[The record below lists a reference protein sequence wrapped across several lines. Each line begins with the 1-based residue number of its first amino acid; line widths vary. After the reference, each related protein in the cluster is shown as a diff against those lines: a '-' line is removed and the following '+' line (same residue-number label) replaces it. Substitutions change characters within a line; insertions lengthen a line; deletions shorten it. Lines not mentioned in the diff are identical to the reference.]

1 MATRAVVIHAVVT
14 HAVVIHA
21 AAIRVA
27 AIQTAVRNVMR
38 CALPTAIAPV
48 LLTMIMVSVTGP
60 RKFVKRVVRRSVIEL
75 GTLNGRRRAYGGSNM
90 EVPRMGKHALIAVVI
105 TVLLSAA
112 AVGLVIRRSGGV
124 MQAQQR
130 PDIRSETL
138 RTQAQKTGSATAT
151 ARPTNLRRYDTVDA
165 LAHDSSAII
174 VGRVDTKTSL
184 LLPPAEKFVVTDFQI
199 TVQDTM
205 KGVLARGQAIRV
217 RTPGGRV
224 DLGDGKSAEVTMPDF
239 WKYPEVGKLYVLFLE
254 SRNDG
259 SFVLRGGPQGLFE
272 VTREQTVKAQ
282 VRPEDKLMQN
292 YNDKSLASFLNEI
305 RQSNK

>member
-1 MATRAVVIHAVVT
+1 
-14 HAVVIHA
+14 
-21 AAIRVA
+21 
-27 AIQTAVRNVMR
+27 
-38 CALPTAIAPV
+38 
-48 LLTMIMVSVTGP
+48 
-60 RKFVKRVVRRSVIEL
+60 
-75 GTLNGRRRAYGGSNM
+75 
-90 EVPRMGKHALIAVVI
+90 MGKHALIAVAI
-105 TVLLSAA
+105 SILLCASADGE
-112 AVGLVIRRSGGV
+112 VFGRSDGA

-138 RTQAQKTGSATAT
+138 RTQADKNGSATAT

-165 LAHDSSAII
+165 LARESNAII
-174 VGRVDTKTSL
+174 IGRVDSKMSEL
-184 LLPPAEKFVVTDFQI
+184 LRPAEKLVVTDFQI
-199 TVQDTM
+199 VVQDTV

-272 VTREQTVKAQ
+272 VTRAQTVKAQ

-292 YNDKSLASFLNEI
+292 YNDKSLVSFLNEI
-305 RQSNK
+305 RQSTK